1 LRPRNLAYTSP
12 TRQLYSGL
20 STDFIRDSV
29 HNRIAEKVIEDAKLL
44 DQGNGED
51 FSSRSSSCS
60 GC

>member
-1 LRPRNLAYTSP
+1 MR
-12 TRQLYSGL
+12 LYSGL

-44 DQGNGED
+44 DQGNGGD

>member
-29 HNRIAEKVIEDAKLL
+29 HNRIGEMVKDAFARFPVAQDAED
-44 DQGNGED
+44 
-51 FSSRSSSCS
+51 RC
-60 GC
+60 